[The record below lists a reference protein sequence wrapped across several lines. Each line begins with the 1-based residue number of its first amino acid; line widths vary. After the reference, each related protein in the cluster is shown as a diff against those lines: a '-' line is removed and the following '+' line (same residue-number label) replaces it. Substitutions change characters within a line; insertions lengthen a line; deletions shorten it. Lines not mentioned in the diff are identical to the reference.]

1 MRVDRM
7 VVWSVLCWGSLVMA
21 LAQVEPRGENPAIRV
36 NTLFGSTGLITVP
49 TSTTTRVERFQLGTA
64 FGHNVRTVSLNWGV
78 FEGIEIGGT
87 VVDLTNADNK
97 VIGTAKVTIIPQNF
111 DWLELGF
118 GVIDPFDA
126 IDQTVYG
133 VASVNVRVPTE
144 EAQKAVRLRLHLGYG
159 TGFFREKLIG
169 GVEVFLDKRF
179 SIIAE
184 YNGADTNA
192 ALRYVHD
199 NSLRLQLGTQA
210 KVIYFS
216 TTYGL
221 SF

>member
-1 MRVDRM
+1 MRIIFTGI
-7 VVWSVLCWGSLVMA
+7 LSLSIGLFA
-21 LAQVEPRGENPAIRV
+21 FGQVEPRGENPAIRV
-36 NTLFGSTGLITVP
+36 NTLLGPTGLITVP

-64 FGHNVRTVSLNWGV
+64 FGKDIRTVSLNWGI
-78 FEGIEIGGT
+78 FDSIEIGGT
-87 VVDLTNADNK
+87 VVDRNNQNSK
-97 VIGTAKVTIIPQNF
+97 VIGAAKVTIIPQNF

-118 GVIDPFDA
+118 GTIDPFDA
-126 IDQTVYG
+126 IEKSFYG
-133 VASVNVRVPTE
+133 IASVNVRVPTE
-144 EAQKAVRLRLHLGYG
+144 APESVVGLRLHLGYG
-159 TGFFREKLIG
+159 TGIYRDKIIG
-169 GVEVFLDKRF
+169 GGEVFLNNQF
-179 SIIAE
+179 SVVAE

-199 NSLRLQLGTQA
+199 DALRMQLGTQA